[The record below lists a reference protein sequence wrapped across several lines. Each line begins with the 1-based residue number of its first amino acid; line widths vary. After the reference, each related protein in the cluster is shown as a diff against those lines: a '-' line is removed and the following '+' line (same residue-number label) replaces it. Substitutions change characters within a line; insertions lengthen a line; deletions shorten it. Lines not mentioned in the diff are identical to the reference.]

1 MRCHAPIAEEG
12 PDEEAGG
19 VIRSDRGL
27 PALRPAW
34 TTFAQH
40 RGILLLTALLLAF
53 VTSSYLGAGDL
64 KAASAVKIVDV
75 VGEGLTALFVAI
87 WLGILLAGRPPGRV
101 TQLLAGGLVCFL
113 LGFHLDLLDEFVA
126 LPDHLWWD
134 DVIESGAPALGLVV
148 TTLALLQFA
157 AEQRVLARQLARR
170 EGRFREHRA
179 VDRVTQLYD
188 AGYLREHLGGEL
200 AAGRRPLLV
209 VVDLDGFGPL
219 NRRLGPV
226 AGDRLLALVGELLLL
241 AVDDEDLVCRYAG
254 DRFACVLHG
263 ADGSA
268 PAALAEAFN
277 RILAGLSS
285 ARGVTDA
292 FDAPLSAS
300 FGWASARAGDEPE
313 ALVGRANADLEARRR
328 RQETTA

>member
-1 MRCHAPIAEEG
+1 MRCHARIARDG
-12 PDEEAGG
+12 SDGEAGG
-19 VIRSDRGL
+19 MIRSDRGL
-27 PALRPAW
+27 PGLRPAW
-34 TTFAQH
+34 ATFAQH

-53 VTSSYLGAGDL
+53 VTSSYLGAGVL
-64 KAASAVKIVDV
+64 KAASAVKVVDV
-75 VGEGLTALFVAI
+75 VGEGLTAVFVAV

-101 TQLLAGGLVCFL
+101 TQLLAAGLVCFL

-126 LPDHLWWD
+126 LPEHLWWD

-170 EGRFREHRA
+170 EGRFREHRS

-188 AGYLREHLGGEL
+188 AGYLREHLAGEL
-200 AAGRRPLLV
+200 ASGRRPLLV
-209 VVDLDGFGPL
+209 AVDLDGFGPL

-254 DRFACVLHG
+254 DRFVCVLHG
-263 ADGSA
+263 ADAAA
-268 PAALAEAFN
+268 PALLAEAFN
-277 RILAGLSS
+277 RVLAGLSS
-285 ARGVTDA
+285 ARGVTGPDE
-292 FDAPLSAS
+292 APLSAS
-300 FGWASARAGDEPE
+300 FGWTVARAGEPPE
-313 ALVGRANADLEARRR
+313 ALVTRANADLEARRR
-328 RQETTA
+328 RQETSA

>member
-1 MRCHAPIAEEG
+1 M
-12 PDEEAGG
+12 
-19 VIRSDRGL
+19 IRSDRGR
-27 PALRPAW
+27 AGLRPAW
-34 TTFAQH
+34 ATFAQH

-53 VTSSYLGAGDL
+53 VTFSYLGAGEL
-64 KAASAVKIVDV
+64 EAASAVKAVDV
-75 VGEGLTALFVAI
+75 VGEGLTAVFVAV

-101 TQLLAGGLVCFL
+101 TQLLAAGLVCFL

-126 LPDHLWWD
+126 LPEHLWWD
-134 DVIESGAPALGLVV
+134 DVIESGAPALGVVV

-200 AAGRRPLLV
+200 GAGRRPLLV
-209 VVDLDGFGPL
+209 AVDLDNFGPL

-226 AGDRLLALVGELLLL
+226 AGDRLLALVAELLLL
-241 AVDDEDLVCRYAG
+241 AVDDQDLVCRYAG

-263 ADGSA
+263 SDPAA
-268 PAALAEAFN
+268 PALLADAFN
-277 RILAGLSS
+277 RVLAGLSS
-285 ARGVTDA
+285 ARGVTEPDEV
-292 FDAPLSAS
+292 PLSAS
-300 FGWASARAGDEPE
+300 FGWASARAAEGPE
-313 ALVGRANADLEARRR
+313 TLIARANADLEARRR
-328 RQETTA
+328 GPEAAA